1 MSVPPRLPQTP
12 AVLLAGGYRDPM
24 SEEQPER
31 PTVLVVDDEED
42 LRDIMRR
49 MLERRGFD
57 TLVAGDSESAI
68 AACRDHEGVIDVLI
82 TDLGLPGASGGELS
96 RAATELRPSM
106 SVVYISGLPKDIAV
120 SKGLIGDDALL
131 VKKPFT
137 SELLIEALRVVIAEK
152 AAS

>member
-1 MSVPPRLPQTP
+1 
-12 AVLLAGGYRDPM
+12 M
-24 SEEQPER
+24 SEGATDR

-57 TLVAGDSESAI
+57 TLVAGDSDQAI
-68 AACRDHEGVIDVLI
+68 AACRDHPGDIDVLV

-96 RAATELRPSM
+96 RTATELRPAM
-106 SVVYISGLPKDIAV
+106 GVVYISGLPKDIAV
-120 SKGLIGDDALL
+120 TKGLIGDDALL

-137 SELLIEALRVVIAEK
+137 SELLIDALRTVIAQR
-152 AAS
+152 ATPTG

>member
-1 MSVPPRLPQTP
+1 VSVMSQVT
-12 AVLLAGGYRDPM
+12 
-24 SEEQPER
+24 SPER

-49 MLERRGFD
+49 MLERRGYD

-68 AACRDHEGVIDVLI
+68 ATCRDHEGAIDVLV

-96 RAATELRPSM
+96 RAAVALRPQM
-106 SVVYISGLPKDIAV
+106 GVIYISGLPKDIAV
-120 SKGLIGDDALL
+120 TKGLIGDDALL

-137 SELLIEALRVVIAEK
+137 SDLLIEALRVVIAEK
-152 AAS
+152 ATS

>member
-1 MSVPPRLPQTP
+1 MS
-12 AVLLAGGYRDPM
+12 AD
-24 SEEQPER
+24 R

-57 TLVAGDSESAI
+57 TLVAGDSEQAI
-68 AACRDHEGVIDVLI
+68 ATCRDHGGDIDVLV

-96 RAATELRPSM
+96 RAASALRPRM
-106 SVVYISGLPKDIAV
+106 GVVYISGLPKDIAV
-120 SKGLIGDDALL
+120 TKGLISDDALL

-137 SELLIEALRVVIAEK
+137 SDLLIEALRLVIAQRE
-152 AAS
+152 ASRP

>member
-1 MSVPPRLPQTP
+1 MS
-12 AVLLAGGYRDPM
+12 A
-24 SEEQPER
+24 ER

-57 TLVAGDSESAI
+57 TLVAGDSEQAI
-68 AACRDHEGVIDVLI
+68 ELCRVHAGEIDVLV

-96 RAATELRPSM
+96 RAAVALRPRM
-106 SVVYISGLPKDIAV
+106 GVVYISGLPKDIAV
-120 SKGLIGDDALL
+120 TKGLIAEDALL

-137 SELLIEALRVVIAEK
+137 ADLLIEALRLVIAQR
-152 AAS
+152 AASAP

>member
-1 MSVPPRLPQTP
+1 MS
-12 AVLLAGGYRDPM
+12 A
-24 SEEQPER
+24 EH

-57 TLVAGDSESAI
+57 TLVAGDSEQAI
-68 AACRDHEGVIDVLI
+68 ELCRVHPGEIDVLV

-96 RAATELRPSM
+96 RAALALRPRM
-106 SVVYISGLPKDIAV
+106 GVVYISGLPKDIAV
-120 SKGLIGDDALL
+120 TKGLIAEDALL

-137 SELLIEALRVVIAEK
+137 ADLLIEALRVVIAQR
-152 AAS
+152 AASAP